1 MSILNGKVAIVTGS
15 SRGIGRAIAL
25 ELAAHGARVVAISR
39 SREDIE
45 RVSKEIKS
53 MGGQSISF
61 ACDVSHSRQVNELV
75 KRVLEEYQKINI
87 LVNNAGITRDNLVVR
102 MKEEEWDDVM
112 NINLKGTF
120 NCIKAVAKHMMRQR
134 EGKIINITSIV
145 GAVGNPGQSN
155 YAASKA
161 GIIGLT
167 KSLAKELASRGITV
181 NAVAPGFIDTD
192 MTRNL
197 SPEARESLIRRIPL
211 ARIGT
216 PHDVA
221 RLVAFLSSDAADY
234 ITGQVFNVD
243 GGLAI

>member
-1 MSILNGKVAIVTGS
+1 MLNGKVAIVTGS